1 MVAAVVWNWGGAN
14 TERKQGRE
22 GAAAEVGNVACRQ
35 EKEPQYGRCLC
46 RYMQGSKGMCERAGL
61 FVWMHHITCMCVS
74 IVKSWETRPVFAPL
88 CGFFARRLTGH
99 QQPQREGISRTT
111 GLVGLPIRVIRVSR
125 WDEVGGQDE
134 R

>member
-1 MVAAVVWNWGGAN
+1 MVP
-14 TERKQGRE
+14 TLR
-22 GAAAEVGNVACRQ
+22 
-35 EKEPQYGRCLC
+35 
-46 RYMQGSKGMCERAGL
+46 GSKGEKGPRQKLVMLLAARRKSRNTEDAYADICRVARECVSAGL